1 MNSKHNLNIENYSI
15 DELNFIFK
23 FNKNETKNNIIL
35 KLNEIIGGID
45 NNLINNEYISF
56 INQVKSKFN
65 NYFNTKNDYDYEYK
79 DIYKDNIKLKS
90 SETNGGYHDIIKDK
104 LTPVNY
110 THNFLYPAGSVNPVE
125 RRVITKTICL
135 DTLFRNNNI
144 QNKLNINSNDV
155 LWVLPFRMD
164 NVISMKLSDIRIPI
178 QYFMFSSKNKNNI
191 FNIKLFNM
199 VDFSDNSIDI
209 IIPDGN
215 YMSNE
220 IVYCLNN
227 YFTNIGQGLQNL
239 YVSFDTYTS
248 HLIIR
253 AKNSNDVNYEII
265 HYPYDP
271 TSLYY
276 SEDFYF
282 ELNFLCDNTLYN
294 NNLHLN
300 AGWLMGFNH
309 PKYIIKKDNLYINN
323 IGFSDTLNNDVII
336 YYGYCEAEITYGAN
350 ILNYAFLYIDDYNNN
365 FYNTISSLTYES
377 YIENNIIAKIN
388 ITSSPNTI
396 LFNRYV

>member
-1 MNSKHNLNIENYSI
+1 
-15 DELNFIFK
+15 
-23 FNKNETKNNIIL
+23 
-35 KLNEIIGGID
+35 
-45 NNLINNEYISF
+45 
-56 INQVKSKFN
+56 
-65 NYFNTKNDYDYEYK
+65 
-79 DIYKDNIKLKS
+79 
-90 SETNGGYHDIIKDK
+90 
-104 LTPVNY
+104 
-110 THNFLYPAGSVNPVE
+110 
-125 RRVITKTICL
+125 
-135 DTLFRNNNI
+135 
-144 QNKLNINSNDV
+144 
-155 LWVLPFRMD
+155 
-164 NVISMKLSDIRIPI
+164 
-178 QYFMFSSKNKNNI
+178 
-191 FNIKLFNM
+191 M

-309 PKYIIKKDNLYINN
+309 PKYIIKKDNLY
-323 IGFSDTLNNDVII
+323 
-336 YYGYCEAEITYGAN
+336 GAN

-396 LFNRYV
+396 LFNNNSDFILKNRDYFGPVTIEKLHIKLLDSFGKVIDIRNNNYSISLEFDILYNN